1 MPQPLRVPSRATAI
15 VLAALVSVA
24 AALAVLAVLAAP
36 AAHAADRLTCAG
48 YAEHRQ
54 FVDAQSWWLRT
65 PGRSGTSFGHVHLG
79 GCIPEREV
87 QRGTI
92 GLDVRL
98 VLHDNPGKVA
108 EAVLVTKTNSSEV
121 TRIHDRSLRGL
132 TCPRGTCERWM
143 HWNVPLSWFDRSG
156 LQEIRYRAYVDV
168 PDGNRM
174 IVSLNFQTTIVN
186 GRSRSTFSRMPY
198 LRAKGWYT
206 RSGYCEASLRE
217 PLPDAAVP
225 WSHRFPVAVVDHGSG
240 DLNPTHA
247 IALRDADFHAGIPA
261 SATPSPTGRSACA
274 PSPSRPSRRS
284 GATRRWSARTAATRA
299 GRPTPGCW
307 SSPTRS
313 VEPGRG
319 ALSRAARPVAVPSR
333 GHADP

>member
-24 AALAVLAVLAAP
+24 AALAALAVLAVLAAP

-247 IALRDADFHAGIPA
+247 IALRDADFHAGIPGVRYA
-261 SATPSPTGRSACA
+261 ESNGPLGVR
-274 PSPSRPSRRS
+274 
-284 GATRRWSARTAATRA
+284 
-299 GRPTPGCW
+299 
-307 SSPTRS
+307 
-313 VEPGRG
+313 
-319 ALSRAARPVAVPSR
+319 AVPFAAFAPLGRHKALVRADCRDPR
-333 GHADP
+333 GSTNSGVLVFPYTVR